1 MVESMRMYINGV
13 WGTSASENFTD
24 VVNPATEEVIARV
37 PSGTTDDVRAAVDSA
52 EEAFDGWASLTPLER
67 AKYLFKA
74 ADEMEAKKEDLART
88 ITLEQGKP
96 LYEAR
101 LEVEGS
107 IENLRY
113 FAEFARRIQGDVLP
127 SDFPNRSVM
136 ILRLPLGVVAA
147 ITPWNFPS
155 AMVTRKVG
163 PALITGNTVVVK
175 PSSYT
180 PLSAIKIV
188 EAFERAGLPKGVL
201 NLVTGSGSK
210 VGRELVSNNK
220 TQLVTMTGS
229 TEVGKQIMSDASS
242 HVARLILE
250 LGGKA
255 PFIVWK
261 DADLAWAVRNALWA
275 RFWNAGQTCICAE
288 RIYVHREVAE
298 RFVTSFV
305 EATRRLRLGDPMGEV
320 DMGPQVSKSELE
332 VRERFVREAL
342 KSGGKLLTGGRR
354 PPHLTRG
361 YYYEPTVF
369 VDVDQKSPIVQE
381 EVFGP
386 IVPILEVESLDEAIE
401 KANDSKYGLASYIF
415 TRDLNTAL
423 KAANSLRFGETYI
436 NQVGPELL
444 QGIHIGFKQSG
455 VGGENSIYGLY
466 NYTQLKTVYVDY
478 SDKPNTPYLFPY
490 QQKVGQGV

>member
-1 MVESMRMYINGV
+1 MVESKKIYVGGV
-13 WGTSASENFTD
+13 WTTGSSQD
-24 VVNPATEEVIARV
+24 SIKVVNPATEEVVATV
-37 PSGTTDDVRAAVDSA
+37 PAATVDDAGAAVDAA
-52 EEAFDGWASLTPLER
+52 EEAFDQWGSLAPLER
-67 AKYLFKA
+67 AKYLFRA
-74 ADEMEAKKEDLART
+74 ADEMDAVKEDLALT
-88 ITLEQGKP
+88 ITTEQGKP

-113 FAEFARRIQGDVLP
+113 YAEFARRIEGDVLP
-127 SDFPNRSVM
+127 SDYPNRSVM

-155 AMVTRKVG
+155 AMVTRKVA

-188 EAFERAGLPKGVL
+188 ECFEKAGLPRGVL

-210 VGRELVSNNK
+210 VGTALVTNNK

-229 TEVGKQIMSDASS
+229 TEVGKTIMRDASS

-255 PFIVWK
+255 PFIVWS
-261 DADLAWAVRNALWA
+261 DADLAWAVKNALWA

-288 RIYVHREVAE
+288 RIYVHRDVADK
-298 RFVTSFV
+298 FVSSFV
-305 EATRRLRLGDPMGEV
+305 DAARTLRLGDPRGDV

-332 VRERFVREAL
+332 ARERFVEAAL
-342 KSGGKLLTGGRR
+342 SRGARLLTGGRR
-354 PPHLTRG
+354 PESLEKG
-361 YYYEPTVF
+361 YFYEPTVF
-369 VDVDQKSPIVQE
+369 VDVDQDDPLVQE

-386 IVPILEVESLDEAIE
+386 IVPILEVDSLDEALD

-423 KAANSLRFGETYI
+423 RAAHTLRFGETYI

-444 QGIHIGFKQSG
+444 QGIHIGFRQSG
-455 VGGENSIYGLY
+455 LGGENSVYGLY

-478 SDKPNTPYLFPY
+478 SDKPDTPYLFPY
-490 QQKVGQGV
+490 SGKVK

>member
-1 MVESMRMYINGV
+1 MVLPMVETKRIYINGV
-13 WGTSASENFTD
+13 WGDSSSGQVAS
-24 VVNPATEEVIARV
+24 VVNPATEDVVATV
-37 PSGTTDDVRAAVDSA
+37 PAGTVEDARAALDAA
-52 EEAFDGWASLTPLER
+52 EAAFDAWSSLTPLDR

-74 ADEMEAKKEDLART
+74 ADEMEAVKGDLART

-113 FAEFARRIQGDVLP
+113 YAEFARRIQGDVLP

-155 AMVTRKVG
+155 AMVTRKVA

-188 EAFERAGLPKGVL
+188 EAFERAKLPRGVL
-201 NLVTGSGSK
+201 NLVTGSGSS
-210 VGRELVSNNK
+210 VGRELTSNNK

-229 TEVGKQIMSDASS
+229 TEVGKQIMRDASG

-255 PFIVWK
+255 PFIVWR
-261 DADLAWAVRNALWA
+261 DADIAWAVKNALWA

-298 RFVTSFV
+298 RFVSSFV
-305 EATRRLRLGDPMGEV
+305 EAARKLRIGDPMGDV

-332 VRERFVREAL
+332 ARERFVEEAL
-342 KSGGKLLTGGRR
+342 GRGAKLLTGGRR
-354 PPHLTRG
+354 PPSLTRG

-369 VDVDQKSPIVQE
+369 ADVDQKAPLVQE

-386 IVPILEVESLDEAIE
+386 IVPILEVESFDEAVE

-415 TRDLNTAL
+415 TRDLNIAL
-423 KAANSLRFGETYI
+423 KAANTLRFGETYI

-455 VGGENSIYGLY
+455 LGGENSVYGLY

-490 QQKVGQGV
+490 TKQG